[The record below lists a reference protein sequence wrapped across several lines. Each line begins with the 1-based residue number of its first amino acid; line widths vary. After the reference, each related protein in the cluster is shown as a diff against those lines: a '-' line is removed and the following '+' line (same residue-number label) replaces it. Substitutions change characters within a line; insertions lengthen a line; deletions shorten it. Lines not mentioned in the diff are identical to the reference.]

1 MAAEVRPVTA
11 AEERWREHVAAWA
24 ASGLSCK
31 GHAAKA
37 RVNSRTLTWW
47 KSKLGQAATPA
58 TFVEVTSQVAVSAD
72 AEAGV
77 LELVVGRALLRVR
90 GRVDAA
96 ALAQVLDVLEAR
108 A

>member
-1 MAAEVRPVTA
+1 MRAATQK
-11 AEERWREHVAAWA
+11 RWQAHVAAWTT
-24 ASGLSCK
+24 SGLTCK
-31 GHAAKA
+31 AYAAKV
-37 RVNSRTLTWW
+37 RVNPRTLTWW